1 MAYMIRRSPYWR
13 QQYNLDRA
21 LNRFFELESEPLPSG
36 FPLDVIESD
45 TEFVVKAS
53 VAGFDPENIEITYDD
68 NTLSIKGEVK
78 EDNENVEEGKY
89 HIRERSFGSFSR
101 SITMPGVIDAENISA
116 DTDNGILVVHLPK
129 KPETQP
135 KKISINPKKVI
146 DSE

>member
-21 LNRFFELESEPLPSG
+21 MSRFFEMESEPLPSG

-53 VAGFDPENIEITYDD
+53 VAGFDPENIDITYDD

-78 EDNENVEEGKY
+78 EENENAEEGKY

>member
-1 MAYMIRRSPYWR
+1 MS
-13 QQYNLDRA
+13 
-21 LNRFFELESEPLPSG
+21 RFFEMESEPLPSG

-53 VAGFDPENIEITYDD
+53 VAGFDPENIDITYDD

-78 EDNENVEEGKY
+78 EENENAEEGKY

>member
-78 EDNENVEEGKY
+78 EDNENAEEGKY

>member
-21 LNRFFELESEPLPSG
+21 MSRFFEMESEPLPSG

-53 VAGFDPENIEITYDD
+53 VAGFDPENIDITYDD

-78 EDNENVEEGKY
+78 EENENAEEGKY

-135 KKISINPKKVI
+135 KKISISPKKVI